1 MNTLF
6 PKFQNNLEK
15 TENTPTPDV
24 LNKSKNIDIQ
34 QTQTQQE
41 KVQKKKVATQK
52 LVALYCG
59 SRFGNNPIYKEKAIQ
74 LSESIAQKALALFMV
89 GQVSG

>member
-59 SRFGNNPIYKEKAIQ
+59 SRFGNSFAEYSSYFKVGSYDFSRNY
-74 LSESIAQKALALFMV
+74 SLFKNCC
-89 GQVSG
+89 